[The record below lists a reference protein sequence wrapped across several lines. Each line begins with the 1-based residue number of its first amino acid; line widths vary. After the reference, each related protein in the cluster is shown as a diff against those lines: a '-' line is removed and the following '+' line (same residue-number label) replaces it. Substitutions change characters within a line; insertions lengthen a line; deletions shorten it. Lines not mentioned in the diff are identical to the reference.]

1 MPARVLLI
9 EDEEEIREVVK
20 HHLINAN
27 YDVVEASNGEEAIQ
41 RICEGSNSAEVDVII
56 SDIRM
61 PKINGLEASAYF
73 QKEFSTV
80 PMIIMTGYPETGM
93 AVDLLK
99 KGIKDYLVKPVEKEV
114 LLAAVDKAVSERTWP
129 H

>member
-20 HHLINAN
+20 HHLTKAN
-27 YDVVEASNGEEAIQ
+27 YVVVEASDGEEAIQ
-41 RICEGSNSAEVDVII
+41 KMDEGSNSAELDVIV

-61 PKINGLEASAYF
+61 PKINGIEAMGYF
-73 QKEFSTV
+73 KKEFPTV
-80 PMIIMTGYPETGM
+80 PMIIMTGYPETEM

-99 KGIKDYLVKPVEKEV
+99 KGIKDYLVKPVEKED
-114 LLAAVDKAVSERTWP
+114 LLTAVGKAVRERSWP
-129 H
+129 T

>member
-9 EDEEEIREVVK
+9 EDEEEVREVVK
-20 HHLINAN
+20 HHLLKAN
-27 YDVVEASNGEEAIQ
+27 YEVVEANNGEEAI
-41 RICEGSNSAEVDVII
+41 RKICEGSNKAEVDVII

-61 PKINGLEASAYF
+61 PKVNGIEAMGYF
-73 QKEFSTV
+73 KKEFPTV
-80 PMIIMTGYPETGM
+80 PMIIMTGYPETEM
-93 AVDLLK
+93 AVGLLK
-99 KGIKDYLVKPVEKEV
+99 KGIKDYLVKPVEKNV

>member
-1 MPARVLLI
+1 MPARILLI

-20 HHLINAN
+20 HHLVKAS

-41 RICEGSNSAEVDVII
+41 KIREGSNAAEVDAII

-61 PKINGLEASAYF
+61 PKINGIEAMGYF
-73 QKEFSTV
+73 KQEFPTV
-80 PMIIMTGYPETGM
+80 PMIIMTGYPETEM

-114 LLAAVDKAVSERTWP
+114 LLAAVDKAITERSWP
-129 H
+129 T